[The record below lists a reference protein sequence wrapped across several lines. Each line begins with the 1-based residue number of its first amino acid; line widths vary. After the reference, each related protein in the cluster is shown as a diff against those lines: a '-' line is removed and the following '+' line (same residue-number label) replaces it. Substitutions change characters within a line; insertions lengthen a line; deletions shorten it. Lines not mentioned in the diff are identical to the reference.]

1 MVIVRRFERIEEVQK
16 DLKEK
21 SAKQKENNWLYPL
34 SKINDS
40 LNLKRFIKSEKIK
53 QLKLF
58 AANAADENA
67 IIKQEQLELKF
78 EQEFNGFYI
87 LTYEIN
93 KETNRIEDASVLM
106 LDSETLEL
114 IEVESLQELVVKYQ
128 TIITDE
134 LLESVREQL
143 GNEEYSGLATDFV
156 VSPTEETS
164 GEDIDFPISEG

>member
-1 MVIVRRFERIEEVQK
+1 M
-16 DLKEK
+16 
-21 SAKQKENNWLYPL
+21 
-34 SKINDS
+34 
-40 LNLKRFIKSEKIK
+40 KRFLNGEKNK

-67 IIKQEQLELKF
+67 IIKQEQLELQF
-78 EQEFNGFYI
+78 DQEFDGFYI

-93 KETNRIEDASVLM
+93 KETNRIEDASLLM
-106 LDSETLEL
+106 LDSKTLEL
-114 IEVESLQELVVKYQ
+114 IEVESLQQLVVKYQ

-156 VSPTEETS
+156 VSTSEETS
-164 GEDIDFPISEG
+164 GEATDFPISEG